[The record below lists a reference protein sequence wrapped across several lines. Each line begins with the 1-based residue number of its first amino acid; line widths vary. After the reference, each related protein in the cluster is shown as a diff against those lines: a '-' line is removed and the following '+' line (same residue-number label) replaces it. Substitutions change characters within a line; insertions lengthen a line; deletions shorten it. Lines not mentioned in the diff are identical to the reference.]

1 MSNDPRDFR
10 RQLKQFIVRRL
21 RLERVDPDG
30 IADEAPLFGRGRDGL
45 DLDSIDLLE
54 LVVGL
59 EKEYGLKIADVA
71 EGRKALSSVA
81 DLAEYLAARR
91 GTA

>member
-1 MSNDPRDFR
+1 MSSNSRGLHGE
-10 RQLKQFIVRRL
+10 LKRFIVRRL
-21 RLERVDPDG
+21 RLERIDPDSIG
-30 IADEAPLFGRGRDGL
+30 DDAPLVGGGL

-71 EGRKALSSVA
+71 EGRRILASVRSLA
-81 DLAEYLAARR
+81 DFVAGKR
-91 GTA
+91 GVA

>member
-1 MSNDPRDFR
+1 MSADMSPLR
-10 RQLKQFIVRRL
+10 RQLKEFIVRRL
-21 RLERVDPDG
+21 RLERVDPDS
-30 IADEAPLFGRGRDGL
+30 IADDAPLFGRGQDGL

-71 EGRKALSSVA
+71 EGRRALASVA
-81 DLAEYLAARR
+81 SLAEYVGRR
-91 GTA
+91 GGA

>member
-1 MSNDPRDFR
+1 MSGHNHGLHAE
-10 RQLKQFIVRRL
+10 LKRFIVRRL
-21 RLERVDPDG
+21 RLETVDPETIRD
-30 IADEAPLFGRGRDGL
+30 DAPLVGGGL

-71 EGRKALSSVA
+71 EGRRILSSVES
-81 DLAEYLAARR
+81 LAQFMAGQR
-91 GTA
+91 GDA

>member
-1 MSNDPRDFR
+1 MSVNNDGLHTEMKR
-10 RQLKQFIVRRL
+10 FIVRRL
-21 RLERVDPDG
+21 RLEQIDPDG
-30 IADEAPLFGRGRDGL
+30 IQDDAPLVGGGL

-71 EGRKALSSVA
+71 EGRRILTSVRS
-81 DLAEYLAARR
+81 LVEFVAEKR
-91 GTA
+91 GVA

>member
-1 MSNDPRDFR
+1 MSGNNHGLHGE
-10 RQLKQFIVRRL
+10 LKRFILRRL
-21 RLERVDPDG
+21 RLELVDPDSTQ
-30 IADEAPLFGRGRDGL
+30 DEALLVGGGL

-71 EGRKALSSVA
+71 EGRRILTSVKS
-81 DLAEYLAARR
+81 LAEYVAGRR
-91 GTA
+91 GDA

>member
-1 MSNDPRDFR
+1 MSGNNHGLHSE
-10 RQLKQFIVRRL
+10 LKHFIVRRL
-21 RLERVDPDG
+21 RLEQIDPDS
-30 IADEAPLFGRGRDGL
+30 IRDDAPLVGGGL

-71 EGRKALSSVA
+71 EGRRILTSVES
-81 DLAEYLAARR
+81 LAEFVAGKR

>member
-1 MSNDPRDFR
+1 MSGNNHGLTSE
-10 RQLKQFIVRRL
+10 LKRFIVRRL
-21 RLERVDPDG
+21 RLEQVDPESIEDG
-30 IADEAPLFGRGRDGL
+30 APLVGGGL

-71 EGRKALSSVA
+71 EGRRILTSVQS
-81 DLAEYLAARR
+81 LAQFIAGQR
-91 GTA
+91 GDA

>member
-1 MSNDPRDFR
+1 MSGNSHGLHGE
-10 RQLKQFIVRRL
+10 LKRFIVRRL
-21 RLERVDPDG
+21 RLERVDPDS
-30 IADEAPLFGRGRDGL
+30 IRDDAPLVGGGL

-71 EGRKALSSVA
+71 EGRRILASVQSLA
-81 DLAEYLAARR
+81 DFVAGKR
-91 GTA
+91 GIA

>member
-1 MSNDPRDFR
+1 MHRNTLVLRSE
-10 RQLKQFIVRRL
+10 LKRFIVRRL
-21 RLERVDPDG
+21 RLEQVDPETLRD
-30 IADEAPLFGRGRDGL
+30 DTPLVRGGL

-71 EGRKALSSVA
+71 EGRRILTSVES
-81 DLAEYLAARR
+81 LAEFVAGQR
-91 GTA
+91 GDA